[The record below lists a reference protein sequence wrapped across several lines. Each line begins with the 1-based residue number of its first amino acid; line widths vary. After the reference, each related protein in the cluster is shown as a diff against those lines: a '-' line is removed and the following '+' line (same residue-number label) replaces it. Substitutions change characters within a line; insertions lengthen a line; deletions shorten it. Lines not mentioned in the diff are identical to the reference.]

1 VMVNGLVA
9 RLLSNDNRSS
19 EDDSLLVAR
28 LLVKGLRFI
37 ARGISDDNG
46 SSDDDSLLGA
56 RLLVARL
63 LVTGLLMLAR
73 GLSAG
78 SSVMVNGLVA
88 RLLSNDN
95 RSSDDDS
102 LLVARLLV
110 TGLRVLARGLSDD
123 NGSSNDDSLLVA
135 RLLVTG
141 LRVLAGGL
149 SDDNR
154 SSDHDSLLIA
164 RLLVARLRVLARR
177 TSARSGVMM
186 DGLVARLVA
195 RLLDMDGS
203 SNDGLVARFSDN
215 NGSSDDGLATR
226 RSVARLRVLARRV
239 STGSGMMVSGPVA
252 RLLDVNRSSVN
263 VNFNL
268 VLSNNDGS
276 SVNNRSSN
284 NRLVARGS
292 VAWLGVLARRV
303 STGSG
308 MMVNSLVAR
317 LLNMNTSSVDM
328 NLVLSNDNGSSDAG
342 VDVVGTSV
350 NTGSVDKGTTNS
362 ASSDVD
368 RSSVDNNTRT
378 SDYDRS
384 SDTSR
389 SLMVMMMNM
398 NFSILTRSNS
408 LVGRLKGKVDIDS
421 LTIDALDSVK
431 MMGLSIVLGDENG
444 TIVRLNNGLFVL
456 SGKE

>member
-1 VMVNGLVA
+1 
-9 RLLSNDNRSS
+9 
-19 EDDSLLVAR
+19 
-28 LLVKGLRFI
+28 
-37 ARGISDDNG
+37 
-46 SSDDDSLLGA
+46 
-56 RLLVARL
+56 
-63 LVTGLLMLAR
+63 
-73 GLSAG
+73 
-78 SSVMVNGLVA
+78 
-88 RLLSNDN
+88 
-95 RSSDDDS
+95 
-102 LLVARLLV
+102 
-110 TGLRVLARGLSDD
+110 
-123 NGSSNDDSLLVA
+123 
-135 RLLVTG
+135 
-141 LRVLAGGL
+141 
-149 SDDNR
+149 
-154 SSDHDSLLIA
+154 
-164 RLLVARLRVLARR
+164 VARLRVLARR
-177 TSARSGVMM
+177 TSARSGVMVDGLVARLVARLLSDDNRSSDDNLLLVARLLSNDNRSSNDDSLLVARLLVTGLLVLARGLSAGSGVM
-186 DGLVARLVA
+186 VDRLVAWLLDMDGSSNNGLVARLSDNNGSSDDRLVARRLVARLRVLARRVSAGSSMMVDGLVARLVA

-284 NRLVARGS
+284 DGLVARGS

-368 RSSVDNNTRT
+368 RLSVDNNTRT

-456 SGKE
+456 SRKE